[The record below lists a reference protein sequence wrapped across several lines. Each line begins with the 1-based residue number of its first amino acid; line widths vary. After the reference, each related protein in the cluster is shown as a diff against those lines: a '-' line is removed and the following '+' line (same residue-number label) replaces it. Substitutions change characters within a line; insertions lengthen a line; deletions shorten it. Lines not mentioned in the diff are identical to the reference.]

1 MSVDKLITE
10 NKIKWLFVISCILY
24 IFTFRNVI
32 RQEVSGDD
40 WYYANQSEGL
50 AFALLHYAIWS
61 SRVIIEFFIPFF
73 CKHIVLYKIV
83 YTLALLS
90 LPFAIYLVCKLRGL
104 LGISLSFISVSMI
117 PFYQTTSTGDIST
130 SLNYFF
136 PLVGLLW
143 IVTII
148 SVRNQ
153 QNLQQKSTYF
163 SFTNVFGYLCFLLLL
178 LFSCNQEQAALA
190 VFSFSFLMSWDAKNK
205 LYCYTAMG
213 IAFLSI
219 IFIVTCPGN
228 ANRVITETAARFPE
242 FAGYTLVDKLYLG
255 VTILMVE
262 LGIDH
267 QSFLAFYVCC
277 LFCYAKM
284 TLTGKAIVLAVYA
297 LLVIYVKTML
307 KDIELEHDNWTTAY
321 PFYLN
326 FLMLIEVLLPF
337 FIIFKT
343 GFSSQERLFILLST
357 LVSYGL
363 VMVVGFSPTA
373 FASGSRTL
381 IFSEFILILMGM
393 YTLQKAI
400 NLKTRNMTKQS
411 GSI

>member
-1 MSVDKLITE
+1 MSVDKLLTE

-40 WYYANQSEGL
+40 WYFVNQSSGL
-50 AFALLHYAIWS
+50 AFALLRYETWS

-90 LPFAIYLVCKLRGL
+90 LPLAIYLVCKLRGL
-104 LGISLSFISVSMI
+104 LGISLSFISVAMI

-143 IVTII
+143 IVTIM
-148 SVRNQ
+148 SVKNQ

-163 SFTNVFGYLCFLLLL
+163 SFTNVLGYLCFLFLL

-213 IAFLSI
+213 MAFLSI

-228 ANRVITETAARFPE
+228 ANRVITETAVRFPE
-242 FAGYTLVDKLYLG
+242 FSGYGLFDKLYLG

-267 QSFLAFYVCC
+267 QSFMAFYVFC
-277 LFCYAKM
+277 LLCYAHMK
-284 TLTGKAIVLAVYA
+284 LTGKTVVLAVYV
-297 LLVIYVKTML
+297 LIEIYVKIIL
-307 KDIELEHDNWTTAY
+307 KDIDIEHDNWTTAY

-326 FLMLIEVLLPF
+326 ILMFFEVLLPF
-337 FIIFKT
+337 FIMFKT

-363 VMVVGFSPTA
+363 VMIMGFSPTA

-381 IFSEFILILMGM
+381 IFSEFILIILGM

-400 NLKTRNMTKQS
+400 NLKACNMTERTDN
-411 GSI
+411 I